1 MEQLP
6 LELQEQYRTLQPLLE
21 QLDPHEPPTAIV
33 VPPSPEPRGRII
45 VFPASFNP
53 PTTAHLALLRKA
65 QEQEGRDV
73 TIYAALSK
81 QIVDKEHVER
91 PTLLDRLVLLQ
102 QILQHWLP
110 HVGLLLFNRGLYVE
124 QAEAVYRC
132 FPAVSRLT
140 FLVGFDK
147 VVQIFDPRYYSDR
160 DAALHQLFRLAQL
173 LVAPRG
179 AAGEEELRALL
190 ARPENRQ
197 FAEAVQALPFDPA
210 YRDISSTRVRQN
222 PAAHASDVPPEVLRF
237 IQETH
242 AYEAPAT
249 SGGPDP
255 YEEHL
260 RAVAAALRKG
270 APGEKRC
277 DDCQSG

>member
-1 MEQLP
+1 MGQLAV
-6 LELQEQYRTLQPLLE
+6 ELQEQYRALQALLE
-21 QLDPHEPPTAIV
+21 RLDPHEPPTALV
-33 VPPSPEPRGRII
+33 VPPSPEPQGQIV

-53 PTTAHLALLRKA
+53 PTMAHLALLRRV
-65 QEQEGRDV
+65 QEQVGTDASV
-73 TIYAALSK
+73 YAAMSK

-91 PTLLDRLVLLQ
+91 PTLLDRLLLLQ
-102 QILQHWLP
+102 QILQQRLAG
-110 HVGLLLFNRGLYVE
+110 VGLLLFNRGLYVE
-124 QAEAVYRC
+124 QAEAVYRS

-147 VVQIFDPRYYSDR
+147 IVQIFDPRYYHDR
-160 DAALHQLFRLAQL
+160 DAALHRLFQLARF

-190 ARPENRQ
+190 ERPENRQ

-237 IQETH
+237 IQKTH
-242 AYEAPAT
+242 AYEAPAI
-249 SGGPDP
+249 SGGSDP

-260 RAVAAALRKG
+260 RAVAAVLKKE

>member
-1 MEQLP
+1 MEQIP
-6 LELQEQYRTLQPLLE
+6 VELQEQYRALQALLD
-21 QLDPHEPPTAIV
+21 QLDPHEPPKAIV
-33 VPPSPEPRGRII
+33 VPPSPEPRGHII
-45 VFPASFNP
+45 VFPSSFNP
-53 PTTAHLALLRKA
+53 PTTAHLSLLHKA
-65 QEQEGRDV
+65 QEQGGGDV
-73 TIYAALSK
+73 MVYAAMSK

-102 QILQHWLP
+102 QILQHELP
-110 HVGLLLFNRGLYVE
+110 GVGLLLFNRGLYVE
-124 QAEAVYRC
+124 QAEAVQHS
-132 FPAVSRLT
+132 FPKVSRLT

-147 VVQIFDPRYYSDR
+147 IVQIFDPRYYSDR
-160 DAALHQLFRLAQL
+160 DVALRQLFRLAHL

-179 AAGEEELRALL
+179 SNGEEELRALL

-222 PAAHASDVPPEVLRF
+222 PTAHARDVPPEVLRF

-242 AYEAPAT
+242 AYEAPAVPGAGAGA
-249 SGGPDP
+249 SDP

-260 RAVAAALRKG
+260 RAVAAVLRKG
-270 APGEKRC
+270 APGEK
-277 DDCQSG
+277 

>member
-1 MEQLP
+1 MGQIP
-6 LELQEQYRTLQPLLE
+6 VELQEQYRALQALLD
-21 QLDPHEPPTAIV
+21 QLDPREPPKAIV
-33 VPPSPEPRGRII
+33 VPPSPEPRGHII

-53 PTTAHLALLRKA
+53 PTTAHLSLLHKA
-65 QEQEGRDV
+65 QEWGGGDV
-73 TIYAALSK
+73 MVYAAMSK

-102 QILQHWLP
+102 QVLQHELP
-110 HVGLLLFNRGLYVE
+110 SVGLLLFNRGLYVE
-124 QAEAVYRC
+124 QAEAVQRS
-132 FPAVSRLT
+132 FPQVSRLT

-147 VVQIFDPRYYSDR
+147 IVQIFDPRYYSDR
-160 DAALHQLFRLAQL
+160 DAALRQLFRLAHL

-179 AAGEEELRALL
+179 SNGEEELHALL

-222 PAAHASDVPPEVLRF
+222 PTVHARDVPPEVLRF

-242 AYEAPAT
+242 AYEAPAVQ
-249 SGGPDP
+249 GAGAPDP

-260 RAVAAALRKG
+260 RAVAAVLRKG
-270 APGEKRC
+270 APGEK
-277 DDCQSG
+277 